1 MGGTDMKKHY
11 EDLSTPARLLLGPG
25 PSNVP
30 DRVTKAMTCPVIGHL
45 DPVFL
50 AIMEEVQDMLREVF
64 MTENRLTLPVS
75 GTGSAGMEA
84 ALVNSIEPGDPVLVC
99 VNGVFGTRMCDIVER
114 CGGVLRK
121 VEAEWG
127 RPIDPGQVRD
137 ALEDF
142 DARVVAVVHA
152 ETSTGVLQ
160 PLEELSSIVHE
171 KDALFLVDTVTS
183 LSGAPVKVDDWDID
197 VCYSG
202 TQKCLNC
209 PPGLAPITFSPRAV
223 EKLDKRST
231 PVRSWYLDMSM
242 VQKYWGSDRVYHHT
256 APISMVYALRE
267 ALRIVLEEGLEER
280 WERHLKYNR
289 ELVRGLEEMGL
300 RMLVEERFRTP
311 MVLSVIVPDSIDDDA
326 VRKRLLDEFNTE
338 IASGLGPL
346 KGKIWRIG
354 IMGISCRE
362 EIVQHILSSMKAA
375 LFRQ

>member
-11 EDLSTPARLLLGPG
+11 EDLSIPARLLLGPG

-30 DRVTKAMTCPVIGHL
+30 DRVTKAMTSPVIGHL

-99 VNGVFGTRMCDIVER
+99 VNGVFGTRMCDIVQR

-127 RPIDPGQVRD
+127 QPIDPLQVRE
-137 ALEDF
+137 ALKDF

-160 PLEELSSIVHE
+160 PLKELSSIVHE

-183 LSGAPVKVDDWDID
+183 LSGSPVKVDEWNIDI
-197 VCYSG
+197 CYSG
-202 TQKCLNC
+202 SQKCLNC

-223 EKLDKRST
+223 EKLDNRST

-256 APISMVYALRE
+256 APISMIYALRE

-280 WERHLKYNR
+280 WKRHSEYNR
-289 ELVRGLEEMGL
+289 KLVKGLEEMGL
-300 RMLVEERFRTP
+300 NMLVEERFRTP
-311 MVLSVIVPDSIDDDA
+311 MVLSVLVPDGVDDDT

-354 IMGISCRE
+354 IMGLSCRE
-362 EIVQHILSSMKAA
+362 EIVRHILSSMKAV
-375 LFRQ
+375 LS

>member
-1 MGGTDMKKHY
+1 MKKHY

-50 AIMEEVQDMLREVF
+50 AIMEEVQDMLRKVF

-137 ALEDF
+137 ALKDF

-183 LSGAPVKVDDWDID
+183 LSGSPVKVDDWNIDI
-197 VCYSG
+197 CYSG
-202 TQKCLNC
+202 SQKCLNC
-209 PPGLAPITFSPRAV
+209 PPGLAPITFGPRAV

-280 WERHLKYNR
+280 WERHSKYNR

-311 MVLSVIVPDSIDDDA
+311 MVLSVIVPEGVDDDA

-354 IMGISCRE
+354 IMGMSCRE

-375 LFRQ
+375 LS